1 MLYLEI
7 DMKKPELVI
16 FDMDGV
22 LVNSEG
28 AFRRACSEALE
39 HWGLKPEYEE
49 FRPFTGMGDIL
60 YIGGVSEKHGIPYET
75 KMTDIAYDLYAAY
88 APTLLHVFPW
98 SRKVLESLHR
108 EGIKIALASSAG
120 AYKVDINISCI
131 GVDKSVFSALITG
144 SDVENK
150 KPAPDIFLAAAE
162 KAGVAPESCLVIED
176 AISGIQAAHAAGMRV
191 ATVTSSFTRGE
202 LEAAEADYVCDDIGE
217 FVSEHFNIEVK

>member
-1 MLYLEI
+1 MENC
-7 DMKKPELVI
+7 MNKPELVI

-39 HWGLKPEYEE
+39 HWGLKPDYEE

-60 YIGGVSEKHGIPYET
+60 YIGGVSEQHGIPYET
-75 KMTDIAYDLYAAY
+75 KMTDIAYDLYAGY

-131 GVDKSVFSALITG
+131 GVEKDIFSALVTG

-150 KPAPDIFLAAAE
+150 KPAPDIFLSAAS
-162 KAGVAPESCLVIED
+162 KAGVAPENCLVIED
-176 AISGIQAAHAAGMRV
+176 AISGIQAAHAAGMKV
-191 ATVTSSFTRGE
+191 ATVTSSFSRGE
-202 LEAAEADYVCDDIGE
+202 LEEAEADYVCDDIGE
-217 FVSEHFNIEVK
+217 FIAGYFNIEVK